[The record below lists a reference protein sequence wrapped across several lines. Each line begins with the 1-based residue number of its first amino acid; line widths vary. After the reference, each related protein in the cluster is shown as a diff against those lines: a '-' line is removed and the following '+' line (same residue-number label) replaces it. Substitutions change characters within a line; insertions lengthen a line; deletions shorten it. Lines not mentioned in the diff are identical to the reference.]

1 MTGFTDQE
9 KVKIRHHLGYLNVA
23 ASATFVLGSPAA
35 VETQFII
42 ESAMNLVLVAAE
54 PEVRRQLT
62 ILDCIEEQM
71 NCDRELLAV
80 NEVGE
85 IKIRGTEMKE
95 LRKYL
100 LEEDQIDIPAFLRN
114 PMQKR
119 QRESLSRTQSNEPRM
134 GAAAKFKSP
143 TR

>member
-35 VETQFII
+35 IETQFII

-71 NCDRELLAV
+71 NSDRELLAV

-95 LRKYL
+95 LRVEYQFWRRALGNL
-100 LEEDQIDIPAFLRN
+100 LGCYPN
-114 PMQKR
+114 PFDKR
-119 QRESLSRTQSNEPRM
+119 FDGPGINVTVNH
-134 GAAAKFKSP
+134 
-143 TR
+143 